1 MNGGA
6 VSCNGGD
13 GAVAGEL
20 TPDALIGVTTQTQ
33 PDAENKVVLTEVLDE
48 NGELTTRLP
57 IITKVEAA
65 DPDCENDGNIEYWY
79 NENDDTY
86 YLDEAPSAAQVRN
99 IKSLDKDAFRRAD
112 ADYSETITVTD
123 VSMIAG
129 HVKNIKPIVQK
140 DKNAQ

>member
-20 TPDALIGVTTQTQ
+20 TPDALISVTTQTQ
-33 PDAENKVVLTEVLDE
+33 P
-48 NGELTTRLP
+48 
-57 IITKVEAA
+57 
-65 DPDCENDGNIEYWY
+65 
-79 NENDDTY
+79 
-86 YLDEAPSAAQVRN
+86 
-99 IKSLDKDAFRRAD
+99 D

>member
-6 VSCNGGD
+6 VSCSGGD

-20 TPDALIGVTTQTQ
+20 TP
-33 PDAENKVVLTEVLDE
+33 
-48 NGELTTRLP
+48 
-57 IITKVEAA
+57 
-65 DPDCENDGNIEYWY
+65 
-79 NENDDTY
+79 
-86 YLDEAPSAAQVRN
+86 
-99 IKSLDKDAFRRAD
+99 D

>member
-6 VSCNGGD
+6 VSYNGGD

-20 TPDALIGVTTQTQ
+20 TPDALISVTTHTQ
-33 PDAENKVVLTEVLDE
+33 P
-48 NGELTTRLP
+48 
-57 IITKVEAA
+57 
-65 DPDCENDGNIEYWY
+65 
-79 NENDDTY
+79 
-86 YLDEAPSAAQVRN
+86 
-99 IKSLDKDAFRRAD
+99 D

-140 DKNAQ
+140 DKNAQVNKTIKPPQRIRGFFQNIDKYPICPIDKRTTL

>member
-20 TPDALIGVTTQTQ
+20 TPDALISVTTQTQ
-33 PDAENKVVLTEVLDE
+33 P
-48 NGELTTRLP
+48 
-57 IITKVEAA
+57 
-65 DPDCENDGNIEYWY
+65 
-79 NENDDTY
+79 
-86 YLDEAPSAAQVRN
+86 
-99 IKSLDKDAFRRAD
+99 D

-129 HVKNIKPIVQK
+129 HVKIIKPIVQK